1 MRKIIRQNSLCE
13 FRGKKP
19 DDHMPICGYTLFYFC
34 ITGQSFGCH
43 SPNLQ
48 NGNVMNKEFLRSKL
62 LLPLCYICVVALAI
76 ISANSFIPHAQRAA
90 EYAQASGFMG
100 IEPAAGA
107 EMTEGNN
114 GAVPIPQVD
123 ESELKDAPIIDG
135 VVAEAEEEPPLRI
148 SPDKPEIVHL
158 DKDAVNVLVGSD
170 ETLRAV
176 PDTNRT
182 IILIPKKPGAT
193 FFKAIDADGKVIA
206 QRHVIIAAP
215 AGKSKYVR
223 IRRACVNGADGC
235 REYSVYY
242 CPDMCHEVNVVQDE
256 KTTPVPLPTDVS
268 STPDAD
274 NGDPNSENVAP

>member
-1 MRKIIRQNSLCE
+1 M
-13 FRGKKP
+13 
-19 DDHMPICGYTLFYFC
+19 Y
-34 ITGQSFGCH
+34 
-43 SPNLQ
+43 
-48 NGNVMNKEFLRSKL
+48 KEFFRSKL
-62 LLPLCYICVVALAI
+62 LLPVCYICVLALAI
-76 ISANSFIPHAQRAA
+76 VSADSFIPRAQHAA
-90 EYAQASGFMG
+90 EMAQARSFMG

-107 EMTEGNN
+107 ELGD
-114 GAVPIPQVD
+114 GAVPVPQVD

-135 VVAEAEEEPPLRI
+135 VVVEAEEEPPLRI

-170 ETLRAV
+170 ETLRAI

-242 CPDMCHEVNVVQDE
+242 CPDMCHEVNVVQGE
-256 KTTPVPLPTDVS
+256 KTTATAIPTDVS
-268 STPDAD
+268 STPDTS
-274 NGDPNSENVAP
+274 NGDPNSENVTE